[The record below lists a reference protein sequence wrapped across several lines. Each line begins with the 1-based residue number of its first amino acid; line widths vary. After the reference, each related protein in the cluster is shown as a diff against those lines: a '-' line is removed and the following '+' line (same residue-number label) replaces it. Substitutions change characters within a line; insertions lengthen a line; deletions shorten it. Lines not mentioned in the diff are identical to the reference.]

1 MSLLELNPVKEPVV
15 FSGLVTRL
23 LAFYGV
29 NTTKK
34 PEKQEVVKHIILSF
48 YVGARSEC
56 LWWPLCKKLRCLCF
70 VYFRHSTE

>member
-34 PEKQEVVKHIILSF
+34 PEKQEVVKHIILNNKVKSIKNT
-48 YVGARSEC
+48 S
-56 LWWPLCKKLRCLCF
+56 KSTCF
-70 VYFRHSTE
+70 